1 MRNSSLS
8 QKAGMCSE
16 GCPARARALSL
27 PGPRP
32 PGSSCPGD
40 RGSPE
45 SEGITRLLLRSAPA
59 PSEPG
64 SRSAAGKPHPAPTC
78 STKALGQIVKPRS
91 AAGPRDSHT
100 AAASS
105 LGLSRI
111 RGSVREAPRRTSPK
125 QRKGDL
131 QKWLRDRTAGDAAS
145 SSARGPLGPAR
156 GRPGAA
162 VWRSACTGAWGWG
175 AQSGG
180 GRGLGVRAVS
190 RRRSG
195 PGRLT
200 SAHALTRTSPQ
211 PQVTRQDPEA
221 GWPGTPAAR
230 SRSDGNPR
238 ATAPAPSS
246 SAENPRGPP
255 GRPACPPRTNAFLP
269 RSPGPR
275 DPAG

>member
-64 SRSAAGKPHPAPTC
+64 SRSAAGRPHPAPTC

-156 GRPGAA
+156 GLG
-162 VWRSACTGAWGWG
+162 
-175 AQSGG
+175 SGG
-180 GRGLGVRAVS
+180 LRSQQPLPRCQVAIEASGTPGCSERPPQERPQPPLEELRGSRNNS
-190 RRRSG
+190 PPFSSSCQDTRRRPDAQTQTGERRELRRDFAPFKIPASTNGLPWFRPPPSG
-195 PGRLT
+195 PNR
-200 SAHALTRTSPQ
+200 
-211 PQVTRQDPEA
+211 
-221 GWPGTPAAR
+221 
-230 SRSDGNPR
+230 
-238 ATAPAPSS
+238 
-246 SAENPRGPP
+246 
-255 GRPACPPRTNAFLP
+255 
-269 RSPGPR
+269 
-275 DPAG
+275 